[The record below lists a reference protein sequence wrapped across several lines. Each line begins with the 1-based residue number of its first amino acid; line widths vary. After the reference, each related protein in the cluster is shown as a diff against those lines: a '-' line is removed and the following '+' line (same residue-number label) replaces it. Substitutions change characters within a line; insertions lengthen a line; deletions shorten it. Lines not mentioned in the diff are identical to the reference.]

1 MPCSFARPAKKRS
14 RADMSRHANTE
25 KKQQRDTS
33 NMNHSE
39 SLSLLASFTAKQ
51 LKTSLASLRA
61 GSKLSG
67 SLQPAEVVD
76 TYLSTLSYC
85 MFMCS
90 VLSIFL
96 LLRSLMSLQWN
107 FPSAPEPTWKDLA
120 ALCNYWLFLS
130 LSLTFSNHVES
141 CQIVLNQNMWIPFL
155 THWSW
160 VAAHQRGWA
169 WAPGSCAAAPAR
181 CCSWRQI
188 SKTLGIELWSP
199 RQHQIR
205 NGRVHGTIWHPMYHG
220 ENGLCLVTSCD
231 PTLSWQSSQTTLSK
245 SCASGYTAA
254 TLRNSTSLSND
265 MRLMPQRQVMQASQA
280 FHSIPNI
287 DKARTSESP
296 YQEVYGP
303 WFLWDIFTVLQA
315 SNG

>member
-90 VLSIFL
+90 VLRIFL
-96 LLRSLMSLQWN
+96 LLRSLMSLQRN
-107 FPSAPEPTWKDLA
+107 FPSAPEPT
-120 ALCNYWLFLS
+120 
-130 LSLTFSNHVES
+130 
-141 CQIVLNQNMWIPFL
+141 
-155 THWSW
+155 
-160 VAAHQRGWA
+160 
-169 WAPGSCAAAPAR
+169 
-181 CCSWRQI
+181 
-188 SKTLGIELWSP
+188 
-199 RQHQIR
+199 
-205 NGRVHGTIWHPMYHG
+205 
-220 ENGLCLVTSCD
+220 
-231 PTLSWQSSQTTLSK
+231 
-245 SCASGYTAA
+245 
-254 TLRNSTSLSND
+254 
-265 MRLMPQRQVMQASQA
+265 
-280 FHSIPNI
+280 
-287 DKARTSESP
+287 
-296 YQEVYGP
+296 
-303 WFLWDIFTVLQA
+303 
-315 SNG
+315 

>member
-1 MPCSFARPAKKRS
+1 MKFPICAWADVKRPRS
-14 RADMSRHANTE
+14 IV
-25 KKQQRDTS
+25 Q
-33 NMNHSE
+33 
-39 SLSLLASFTAKQ
+39 LLT
-51 LKTSLASLRA
+51 
-61 GSKLSG
+61 
-67 SLQPAEVVD
+67 
-76 TYLSTLSYC
+76 
-85 MFMCS
+85 
-90 VLSIFL
+90 
-96 LLRSLMSLQWN
+96 
-107 FPSAPEPTWKDLA
+107 
-120 ALCNYWLFLS
+120 LS

-303 WFLWDIFTVLQA
+303 WFLWDIFKVLQA
-315 SNG
+315 STKYQAWPKLQTFGRRNLWVLTVEARSPRPSVCTLWLCKSNVRPRLARMRVPHCMRMISTTRSIEAQDLELEN